1 MATTMVNG
9 APNNDGNGSSATIPN
24 SGRQQPKSA
33 FSNNNNNNNNNTNK
47 TADGN
52 RKQGANADAAR

>member
-9 APNNDGNGSSATIPN
+9 APNNDGNVSSATMPN
-24 SGRQQPKSA
+24 AGRQQPKSA
-33 FSNNNNNNNNNTNK
+33 FNNNNNNK

-52 RKQGANADAAR
+52 RKQGANSDAAR